1 VPPVFVHVEQGIRRL
16 AAAMVDSCA
25 AACQFSALRPGG
37 FERLIPDAPR
47 MQPRWEATMRALKY
61 WLPLAAFILTGAA
74 LLHPLDRATAQQ
86 PMGPGMMGQGCPGM
100 MGPGMM
106 DQGMMGQGMM
116 DHGKAGQ
123 GFVMLPAPPLL
134 SAADVTYNLERLV
147 AARGNPR
154 LKVGSVADKDAGT
167 ITGEIVTTDGSLVE
181 RYEVDKRSGLAK
193 LVP

>member
-1 VPPVFVHVEQGIRRL
+1 
-16 AAAMVDSCA
+16 
-25 AACQFSALRPGG
+25 
-37 FERLIPDAPR
+37 
-47 MQPRWEATMRALKY
+47 MRALKY

-74 LLHPLDRATAQQ
+74 LLHPIDRATAQQ
-86 PMGPGMMGQGCPGM
+86 PMGPGMMGQGMMGQGCPGM

-106 DQGMMGQGMM
+106 DGGMMGPGMMGHGGMGQGMMGQGMM
-116 DHGKAGQ
+116 GQGMMGQGMMGQGMMGSGMMDHGNVGQ
-123 GFVMLPAPPLL
+123 GFVKLPAPPLL

-154 LKVGSVADKDAGT
+154 LKVGTVADKDAGT

>member
-1 VPPVFVHVEQGIRRL
+1 
-16 AAAMVDSCA
+16 
-25 AACQFSALRPGG
+25 
-37 FERLIPDAPR
+37 
-47 MQPRWEATMRALKY
+47 
-61 WLPLAAFILTGAA
+61 
-74 LLHPLDRATAQQ
+74 
-86 PMGPGMMGQGCPGM
+86 
-100 MGPGMM
+100 
-106 DQGMMGQGMM
+106 
-116 DHGKAGQ
+116 
-123 GFVMLPAPPLL
+123 MLPAPPLL